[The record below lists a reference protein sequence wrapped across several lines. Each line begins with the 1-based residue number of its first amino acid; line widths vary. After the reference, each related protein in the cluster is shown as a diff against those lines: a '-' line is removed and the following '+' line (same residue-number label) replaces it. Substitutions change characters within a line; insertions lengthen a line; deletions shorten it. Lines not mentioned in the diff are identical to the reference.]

1 MATLT
6 NEKETKR
13 FTFERKVTLGKCPCC
28 DTNVFDNELYVE
40 DNGSIYHY
48 ACYNEKNKEQEV

>member
-1 MATLT
+1 MT

-28 DTNVFDNELYVE
+28 DTNVFDNQLYVE
-40 DNGSIYHY
+40 EDGNIYHY
-48 ACYNEKNKEQEV
+48 SCYNDKNKEQEV